1 MATPFSWYEI
11 TYEHHRGPL
20 KHYMEGE
27 LKTKPSQSWRA
38 LRRVWDAKTQEWK
51 IWGRLEINIHI
62 AESKEGNPVVN
73 TGLSKLMENEG
84 VHTSAEIIECS
95 SLGTKMS
102 PMTSSWGTLH
112 CLFLS
117 QGIVTISSQSTLGEG
132 FPGAEK
138 HGGRKLRRKQW
149 ARGSEADQQS
159 SSTLF

>member
-20 KHYMEGE
+20 KHYTEGE

-51 IWGRLEINIHI
+51 IWGRLEINIHT

-138 HGGRKLRRKQW
+138 HGGRELRRRQW